1 MTPNYT
7 QLCGVGSKEE
17 KKEREWKEK
26 TGERESKGG
35 IGEKWRREERG
46 GREKTK
52 TLD

>member
-17 KKEREWKEK
+17 KRGTGVEREDR
-26 TGERESKGG
+26 RESKGG
-35 IGEKWRREERG
+35 VGEKWRREERG